1 VNAAIGIYLRELGRI
16 GAGSATV
23 IALPLGLVWAAWV
36 RYLGIAPVT
45 NIDPTDAAFRST
57 ALVLAALTVWAAAP
71 ALASE
76 RAAGTSA
83 LWAISP
89 VRPGAVLAGKVA
101 ALLTYAAAAGALLL
115 VPPLW
120 SDWGG
125 ADLAWPRLGA
135 GAVGL
140 LVLCLVAASVTLL
153 ASALARHFSTAF
165 VWGLGLLGLW
175 VWGNDVLARAAAALG
190 TLLPHSLAPA
200 LAPTLSGAFDPV
212 AGWGGKAVLYPL
224 FLGWVDLGAVAGM
237 TAAAVVALVACHQ
250 VVASERWRS

>member
-36 RYLGIAPVT
+36 RYAGVAPAT
-45 NIDPTDAAFRST
+45 SIDPTDAAFRAA

-71 ALASE
+71 ALAAE
-76 RAAGTSA
+76 RAEGTSA

-89 VRPGAVLAGKVA
+89 VRPAAVLAGKMA
-101 ALLTYAAAAGALLL
+101 ALLTFAAAAGALLL
-115 VPPLW
+115 LPPLW
-120 SDWGG
+120 GALEG
-125 ADLAWPRLGA
+125 ADIAWPRMAA
-135 GAVGL
+135 GGLGL

-165 VWGLGLLGLW
+165 AWGLGALCLW

-200 LAPTLSGAFDPV
+200 LSGAFDPV

-237 TAAAVVALVACHQ
+237 TVAAVVALVACHQ
-250 VVASERWRS
+250 VVASERWRG

>member
-1 VNAAIGIYLRELGRI
+1 MNAAIGIYLRELGRI

-23 IALPLGLVWAAWV
+23 IALPAGLVWAAWV
-36 RYLGIAPVT
+36 RYAGLAPAT
-45 NIDPTDAAFRST
+45 NIDSTDAAFRAT

-71 ALASE
+71 ALAAE
-76 RAAGTSA
+76 RAEGTSA

-89 VRPGAVLAGKVA
+89 VRPAAVLAGKVA
-101 ALLTYAAAAGALLL
+101 ALLTFAAAAGALLL

-120 SDWGG
+120 GG
-125 ADLAWPRLGA
+125 QGAGLVWPRLAA
-135 GAVGL
+135 GGLGL

-165 VWGLGLLGLW
+165 AWGLGALCLW
-175 VWGNDVLARAAAALG
+175 VWGNDVMARAAAALG

-200 LAPTLSGAFDPV
+200 LSGAFDPV

-237 TAAAVVALVACHQ
+237 TAAAVVTLVACHQ
-250 VVASERWRS
+250 IVASERWRG